1 MNGPEAGGNNA
12 EPLTFSS
19 QNVSLWSFVMRDS
32 VAVSVAG
39 SFGLAAALSFFGDVA
54 AAAESGKIAFN
65 NRCRTCHS
73 VREGDNRLGPSLHN
87 IFGSKAGSS
96 GFESYSQA
104 MRNSGITW
112 NEETLNKFIANPDA
126 VVPGNNMKPYPGI
139 TDEAERKQIVDYL
152 ESARED

>member
-1 MNGPEAGGNNA
+1 MNEPGAGGNNV
-12 EPLTFSS
+12 ELLTFRS
-19 QNVSLWSFVMRDS
+19 QTVLLWSFVMRDS
-32 VAVSVAG
+32 VASIAG
-39 SFGLAAALSFFGDVA
+39 SFGLAAALSFTGDVA
-54 AAAESGKIAFN
+54 AAAESDKIAFN

-87 IFGSKAGSS
+87 IFGAKAGSS

-112 NEETLNKFIANPDA
+112 NEETLTKFIANPDA

-152 ESARED
+152 KSAREG